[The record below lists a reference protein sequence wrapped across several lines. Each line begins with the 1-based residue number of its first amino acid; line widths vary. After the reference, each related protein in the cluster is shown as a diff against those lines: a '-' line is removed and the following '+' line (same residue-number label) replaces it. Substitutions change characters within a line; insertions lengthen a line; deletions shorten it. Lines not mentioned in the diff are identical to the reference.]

1 VQKILEKQVAEA
13 EAVVA
18 LWRNN
23 RAKIETAIADANARL
38 VKAAA
43 HRKASA
49 LDASLGNP
57 KATAEIVQ
65 LRTEHAAA
73 EGDLADLG
81 NALNDATLKVTEA
94 EAAAASARAA
104 LSRHLGELEM
114 RRRIDIAAKVDAA
127 IAALAA
133 ALKEFDAAGSEITS
147 LDVLPHGM
155 MGSSAISRTEEI
167 AGNRRIRAALP
178 KSFLRYFPGSL
189 HEERPAQ
196 SLEASETAVW
206 SLPEAA
212 TAKAA

>member
-1 VQKILEKQVAEA
+1 MQKHLEQKVAETA
-13 EAVVA
+13 GAVDLWKKNQVRIEA
-18 LWRNN
+18 
-23 RAKIETAIADANARL
+23 AISDANDRL
-38 VKAAA
+38 AKAAA

-57 KATAEIVQ
+57 KATAELAQ
-65 LRTEHAAA
+65 ARAEHAAA
-73 EGDLADLG
+73 QGDLADLG
-81 NALNDATLKVTEA
+81 NALNDAVAKLAEA
-94 EAAAASARAA
+94 EVAARSARAA
-104 LSRHLGELEM
+104 LARFQAEIEM
-114 RRRIDIAAKVDAA
+114 RRRIGLAARVDAA
-127 IAALAA
+127 IAALAD

-147 LDVLPHGM
+147 LDALPHGM

-206 SLPEAA
+206 SLPAEP